1 MRTRSGWGQPAAL
14 LLLLVT
20 IVLWCGRAAAAACF
34 AQDAQALLAFKQ
46 ELRDPNGALGTWMAN
61 TDCCTWTV
69 SYSTTSF
76 VTAAIESLRKLYLCG
91 QCAIVSKCSSKDFY
105 ERLASQ

>member
-69 SYSTTSF
+69 SYS
-76 VTAAIESLRKLYLCG
+76 LRKLYLCE

-105 ERLASQ
+105 ERLAS